1 MVRFLVRN
9 PIRDRWKDYLRMQ
22 KLMVV
27 LGTLAEDV
35 AKEKNG
41 LQRRY
46 ETAMAEAAFSMEALD
61 DPNMPPPRRTG
72 VDGMSDSLNRYSSRI
87 SQLDSQLA
95 LFGEIQ
101 NTLTGFMQEHEIDT
115 ANQF

>member
-27 LGTLAEDV
+27 VGTLSDDV

-46 ETAMAEAAFSMEALD
+46 ETAMAEAAFSMDALA

-72 VDGMSDSLNRYSSRI
+72 VDGMAESLNRYSDRI
-87 SQLDSQLA
+87 AQLEQQLTF
-95 LFGEIQ
+95 FGEIQ
-101 NTLTGFMQEHEIDT
+101 NSLHGFMQEHEIDAT
-115 ANQF
+115 PQS